1 LRRLRNPVVIFGIVI
16 ILLCWA
22 GACLQVFAER
32 GRAVHDAIERGD
44 TAARLFEKDTTSL
57 IKGIDTI
64 LLLLR
69 QAYED
74 DPQHFD
80 LIRLADKARLGS
92 DISTEIFLIGP
103 DGYLTQ
109 RTTGI
114 QRDPVYLGDRLHFRA
129 QVDATQDDLFIGI
142 PIIQR
147 TTGRPSIQVT
157 RRLRAA
163 DGSFAGILSAQLDPR
178 FVEQFSRTLNLGPG
192 SNISVRGFDGVL
204 RASYGFGKTPERMTP
219 VMADALAHAPEGY
232 FWGEGQA
239 DGIRRLVSYRTIAG
253 YPLFVSTGETE
264 AHIFEN
270 ANRQALNYF
279 GIATALTALTAFF
292 IAAIIQRQAT
302 LEGLNARLST
312 LNRHF
317 DAALGHMSQG
327 ISMYDGD
334 HRLVM
339 WNDRFVQLYGFP
351 SQLVSLGRPFKELFD
366 FLVTS
371 GVIEEQPDRYA
382 AMRAERL
389 ANEKIFSAQHMLTD
403 GRTIAIINHAMANG
417 GWVSTHEDITDRK
430 NSEIRIEQLAHFD
443 GLTGLANRNLFKE
456 RLEAAF
462 GKRRRLG
469 TEFAVLLLDL
479 DRFKSVNDT
488 LGHQAGDKLLKGVAG
503 RIVAACGEADIAARL
518 GGDEF
523 AVIAMPQSG
532 DLRHSVENL
541 AARLIEAISAPDG
554 IDGRPVVVG
563 CSIGIALVPA
573 HGERIDEIL
582 RNADLALY
590 RSKGEG
596 RNCFQIYSEEMKV
609 EADRR
614 SALEIDLRE
623 AIWSDQLEVHY
634 QPVVDIDSRRVVSVE
649 ALARWNHPTRGPI
662 PPTEFIPVAEQTGL
676 IVELGNWIMLQ
687 ACRDATQMPS
697 NIKVAVNLS
706 PVQFAESNI
715 VEWASFSL
723 ADSGLPAERLEF
735 EITEGVLMEDTER
748 NLDSLRELKK
758 IGISIALDDFGVGYS
773 SLAYLTKFPFDKVK
787 IDKSFIDVLDRKET
801 SAVISSIVELANS
814 LNLAILAEGIETEDQ
829 RKRVRSLGIKFG
841 QGFLFAEPMPLNR
854 LIGPSRRRGW
864 LNLTQ
869 ANRREWPPRA
879 GVTGAVRLA
888 HEGQRGCEAL
898 ASLAPRG
905 PCG

>member
-16 ILLCWA
+16 VLLCWV
-22 GACLQVFAER
+22 GACLQVFVER
-32 GRAVHDAIERGD
+32 AAAIRAAIERGD
-44 TAARLFEKDTTSL
+44 TAARLFEKDIVSL
-57 IKGIDTI
+57 LKGIDTI
-64 LLLLR
+64 MLLLR

-80 LIRLADKARLGS
+80 LIGLARKAGLGS
-92 DISTEIFLIGP
+92 DVPTQISLVNS

-114 QRDPVYLGDRLHFRA
+114 PAAPIYLGDRRHFRA
-129 QVDATQDDLFIGI
+129 QVNAKRDDLFIGT

-147 TTGRPSIQVT
+147 TTGQSAIQLS

-163 DGSFAGILSAQLDPR
+163 DGSFAGILSAQLDPG
-178 FVEQFSRTLNLGPG
+178 FVEQFSRTLKLGPG
-192 SNISVRGFDGVL
+192 SNIGLRGFDGVL
-204 RASYGFGKTPERMTP
+204 RASYGFVEAPVRQTP
-219 VMADALAHAPEGY
+219 VMADALAQAPEGY
-232 FWGEGQA
+232 VWGDGQA
-239 DGIRRLVSYRTIAG
+239 DGVRRLVSYRTVAG
-253 YPLFVSTGETE
+253 YPLVMTVGETE
-264 AHIFEN
+264 AHIFES
-270 ANRQALNYF
+270 ANRQTLIYV
-279 GIATALTALTAFF
+279 GIAAALTGLTAFF
-292 IAAIIQRQAT
+292 IAAVIQRQST

-339 WNDRFVQLYGFP
+339 WNDRFIQLYGFP
-351 SQLVSLGRPFKELFD
+351 PELVTLGRPFEELFGH
-366 FLVTS
+366 LVAT
-371 GVIEEQPDRYA
+371 GNIKEQADRYT
-382 AMRAERL
+382 AMRAERF
-389 ANEKIFSAQHMLTD
+389 ANEKILSAQHVLAD
-403 GRTIAIINHAMANG
+403 GRTIAVINHAIANG

-443 GLTGLANRNLFKE
+443 ELTGLANRNLFKD
-456 RLEAAF
+456 RLDAALA
-462 GKRRRLG
+462 RHRRLG
-469 TEFAVLLLDL
+469 TEFAIFLLDL
-479 DRFKSVNDT
+479 DRFKTVNDT
-488 LGHQAGDKLLKGVAG
+488 LGHQAGDKLLKEVAE
-503 RIVAACGEADIAARL
+503 RIKAACGETDIAARL

-523 AVIAMPQSG
+523 AVIATSG
-532 DLRHSVENL
+532 SNDLLRNAEIL
-541 AARLIEAISAPDG
+541 AARLIEAISAPDE

-590 RSKGEG
+590 RAKGVG
-596 RNCFQIYSEEMKV
+596 RNCFRIYSEQMKA

-623 AIWSDQLEVHY
+623 AIWGDQIEVYY
-634 QPVVDIDSRRVVSVE
+634 QLVVDMVSRRVVSVE
-649 ALARWNHPTRGPI
+649 ALARWNHKTRGPI
-662 PPTEFIPVAEQTGL
+662 PPTEFISVAEQTGL

-697 NIKVAVNLS
+697 DIKVAVNLS

-715 VEWASFSL
+715 VEWASYAL

-748 NLDSLRELKK
+748 NLNSLRELKK
-758 IGISIALDDFGVGYS
+758 LGISIALDDFGVGYS

-787 IDKSFIDVLDRKET
+787 IDKSFIDALDRTET

-814 LNLAILAEGIETEDQ
+814 LNLAILAEGIESETQ
-829 RKRVRSLGIKFG
+829 RKRVRSLGVKFG
-841 QGFLFAEPMPLNR
+841 QGFLFAEPMPLDR
-854 LIGPSRRRGW
+854 L
-864 LNLTQ
+864 TFKQ
-869 ANRREWPPRA
+869 TPPIIRPA
-879 GVTGAVRLA
+879 DDRFAVRG
-888 HEGQRGCEAL
+888 EGIGSELHRGDCDRWVPTAPA
-898 ASLAPRG
+898 ASSPG
-905 PCG
+905 E

>member
-16 ILLCWA
+16 VLLCWI

-32 GRAVHDAIERGD
+32 AHAVRVAVERGD
-44 TAARLFEKDTTSL
+44 TATQLFEKDTVSL
-57 IKGIDTI
+57 LKSIDTI
-64 LLLLR
+64 MLLLR

-80 LIRLADKARLGS
+80 LIRLAHKAGLGS
-92 DISTEIFLIGP
+92 DVPTEISLVTA

-109 RTTGI
+109 RTTGVLPAPI
-114 QRDPVYLGDRLHFRA
+114 YLGDRLHFRVQA
-129 QVDATQDDLFIGI
+129 DAKKDDLFIGT

-147 TTGRPSIQVT
+147 TTGQEAIQVS
-157 RRLRAA
+157 RRLRAP
-163 DGSFAGILSAQLDPR
+163 DGSFAGILSAQLDPA

-192 SNISVRGFDGVL
+192 SNISLRGFDGVL
-204 RASYGFGKTPERMTP
+204 RASYGFVEAPTRSTPI
-219 VMADALAHAPEGY
+219 MANAIAQAPEGY
-232 FWGEGQA
+232 VWGGGQA
-239 DGIRRLVSYRTIAG
+239 DGIKRLVSYRTVSG
-253 YPLFVSTGETE
+253 YPLVITVGETE
-264 AHIFEN
+264 AHIFET
-270 ANRQALNYF
+270 ANRQALIYF
-279 GIATALTALTAFF
+279 GIAMMLTALTAFF
-292 IAAIIQRQAT
+292 IAAIVQRQST
-302 LEGLNARLST
+302 LERLNMRLST

-317 DAALGHMSQG
+317 DAALSHMSQG

-351 SQLVSLGRPFKELFD
+351 PGLASLGRPFKELFD
-366 FLVTS
+366 HLVAS
-371 GVIEEQPDRYA
+371 GNIKEQPDRYTA
-382 AMRAERL
+382 LREERL
-389 ANEKIFSAQHMLTD
+389 ASEKIFSAQHVLAD
-403 GRTIAIINHAMANG
+403 GRTIAVINHAMANG

-456 RLEAAF
+456 RLDAALS
-462 GKRRRLG
+462 RHRRLG
-469 TEFAVLLLDL
+469 TEFAIFLLDL

-488 LGHQAGDKLLKGVAG
+488 LGHQAGDQLLKGVAE
-503 RIVAACGEADIAARL
+503 RIEATCGEADIAARL

-523 AVIAMPQSG
+523 AVIAMSG
-532 DLRHSVENL
+532 QGNLLNSAEVL
-541 AARLIEAISAPDG
+541 AARLIEAISAPDE
-554 IDGRPVVVG
+554 IDGHPVVVG
-563 CSIGIALVPA
+563 CSIGVALVPA

-590 RSKGEG
+590 RSKSEG
-596 RNCFQIYSEEMKV
+596 RNCFQIYSEQMKA

-623 AIWSDQLEVHY
+623 AIWGDQLEVYY
-634 QPVVDIDSRRVVSVE
+634 QPVVDIVSRRVVSVE
-649 ALARWNHPTRGPI
+649 ALARWTHPTRGPI
-662 PPTEFIPVAEQTGL
+662 APAEFIPVAEQTGL

-687 ACRDATQMPS
+687 ACRDATQMPPH
-697 NIKVAVNLS
+697 IKVAVNLS
-706 PVQFAESNI
+706 PVQFAKSNI
-715 VEWASFSL
+715 VEWASYAL

-748 NLDSLRELKK
+748 NLNSLRELKK
-758 IGISIALDDFGVGYS
+758 LGISIALDDFGVGYS

-787 IDKSFIDVLDRKET
+787 IDKSFIDALDRTET

-841 QGFLFAEPMPLNR
+841 QGFLFAEPVPLDR
-854 LIGPSRRRGW
+854 LMVSVAH
-864 LNLTQ
+864 L
-869 ANRREWPPRA
+869 
-879 GVTGAVRLA
+879 GAKPTA
-888 HEGQRGCEAL
+888 A
-898 ASLAPRG
+898 
-905 PCG
+905 

>member
-1 LRRLRNPVVIFGIVI
+1 MRRLLNPVVIFGIVI
-16 ILLCWA
+16 VLLCWV

-32 GRAVHDAIERGD
+32 AHAARVAVERGD
-44 TAARLFEKDTTSL
+44 TAAQLFEKDTISL
-57 IKGIDTI
+57 LKGIDTI
-64 LLLLR
+64 MLLLR

-74 DPQHFD
+74 DPRHFD
-80 LIRLADKARLGS
+80 LIELANKARLGS

-103 DGYLTQ
+103 DGHLAQ
-109 RTTGI
+109 GTTGVV
-114 QRDPVYLGDRLHFRA
+114 RDSVYLGDRLHFIA
-129 QVDATQDDLFIGI
+129 QADAKQDDLFIGT

-147 TTGRPSIQVT
+147 TTGRPAIQVS

-163 DGSFAGILSAQLDPR
+163 DGSFDGILSGQLDPH
-178 FVEQFSRTLNLGPG
+178 FVEQFSRTLKLSPG
-192 SNISVRGFDGVL
+192 SNISIRGFDGVL
-204 RASYGFGKTPERMTP
+204 RASFGFVEPPEQRTP
-219 VMADALAHAPEGY
+219 VMADAIARAPEGY
-232 FWGEGQA
+232 FWGGGQA
-239 DGIRRLVSYRTIAG
+239 DGVRRLVNYRTVAG
-253 YPLFVSTGETE
+253 YPLVITVGETE
-264 AHIFEN
+264 ASIFET
-270 ANRQALNYF
+270 ANRQALIYF
-279 GIATALTALTAFF
+279 GIATALTLLTAFF
-292 IAAIIQRQAT
+292 IMAVIQRQSI
-302 LEGLNARLST
+302 LERLNTRLST

-351 SQLVSLGRPFKELFD
+351 PGLVALGRPFKELFD
-366 FLVTS
+366 YLVAS
-371 GVIEEQPDRYA
+371 GNIGEQPDRYA
-382 AMRAERL
+382 ATRVERL
-389 ANEKIFSAQHMLTD
+389 TKEKVFCAQHMLAD
-403 GRTIAIINHAMANG
+403 GRTIAVINHAMANG

-430 NSEIRIEQLAHFD
+430 NTEIRIEQLAHFD

-456 RLEAAF
+456 RLEAALA
-462 GKRRRLG
+462 KHRRVG
-469 TEFAVLLLDL
+469 TEFAVFLLDL
-479 DRFKSVNDT
+479 DRFKTVNDT
-488 LGHQAGDKLLKGVAG
+488 LGHQAGDKLLEGVAG
-503 RIVAACGEADIAARL
+503 RIKATCSEADIAARL

-523 AVIAMPQSG
+523 AVIAMPRDG
-532 DLRHSVENL
+532 NL
-541 AARLIEAISAPDG
+541 LHRAKILARRLIEAISAPDE

-590 RSKGEG
+590 RSKSEG

-623 AIWSDQLEVHY
+623 AIWGDQLGVHY
-634 QPVVDIDSRRVVSVE
+634 QPVVDIVSRRVVSVE

-662 PPTEFIPVAEQTGL
+662 PPSEFIPVAEQTGL
-676 IVELGNWIMLQ
+676 IVELGNWIMLR

-697 NIKVAVNLS
+697 HIKVAVNLS

-715 VEWASFSL
+715 VEWASFAL

-748 NLDSLRELKK
+748 NLNSLRELKQL
-758 IGISIALDDFGVGYS
+758 GISIALDDFGVGYS

-787 IDKSFIDVLDRKET
+787 IDKSFIDALDRTET

-814 LNLAILAEGIETEDQ
+814 LNLAILAEGIETEEQ
-829 RKRVRSLGIKFG
+829 RKRVRSLGIKLG
-841 QGFLFAEPMPLNR
+841 QGFLFAEPVPLDR
-854 LIGPSRRRGW
+854 LMFS
-864 LNLTQ
+864 
-869 ANRREWPPRA
+869 
-879 GVTGAVRLA
+879 VTHLGAKPTA
-888 HEGQRGCEAL
+888 A
-898 ASLAPRG
+898 
-905 PCG
+905 

>member
-1 LRRLRNPVVIFGIVI
+1 LRRLLNPVVIFGIVI
-16 ILLCWA
+16 VLLCWI

-32 GRAVHDAIERGD
+32 AHAVRVAIERGD
-44 TAARLFEKDTTSL
+44 TATQLFEKDTVSL
-57 IKGIDTI
+57 LKGIDTI
-64 LLLLR
+64 MLLLR

-80 LIRLADKARLGS
+80 LIRLAHKAGLGS
-92 DISTEIFLIGP
+92 DVPTEISLVTA

-109 RTTGI
+109 RTTGVLQAPI
-114 QRDPVYLGDRLHFRA
+114 YLGDRLHFRV
-129 QVDATQDDLFIGI
+129 QVDATRDDLFIGA

-147 TTGRPSIQVT
+147 TTGQQAIQVS
-157 RRLRAA
+157 RRLRTA
-163 DGSFAGILSAQLDPR
+163 DGRFAGILSAQLDPA

-192 SNISVRGFDGVL
+192 SNISLRGFDGII
-204 RASYGFGKTPERMTP
+204 RASYGFAELPTQSTPI
-219 VMADALAHAPEGY
+219 MADAIAHAPEGY
-232 FWGEGQA
+232 FWGGGQA
-239 DGIRRLVSYRTIAG
+239 DGIRRLVSYRTVSG
-253 YPLFVSTGETE
+253 YPLVITVGETE
-264 AHIFEN
+264 SHIFES
-270 ANRQALNYF
+270 ANRQALIYF
-279 GIATALTALTAFF
+279 GIAMVLTALTAFF
-292 IAAIIQRQAT
+292 IAAIVQRQST
-302 LEGLNARLST
+302 LERLNTRLST

-317 DAALGHMSQG
+317 DAALSHMSQG

-351 SQLVSLGRPFKELFD
+351 PGFATLGRPFNELFD
-366 FLVTS
+366 YLVAS
-371 GVIEEQPDRYA
+371 GNIKEAPDRYT

-389 ANEKIFSAQHMLTD
+389 ATEKIFSAQHLLAD
-403 GRTIAIINHAMANG
+403 GRTIAVINHAMANG

-456 RLEAAF
+456 RLEAALS
-462 GKRRRLG
+462 RHRRLG
-469 TEFAVLLLDL
+469 TEFAVFLLDL

-488 LGHQAGDKLLKGVAG
+488 LGHQAGDKLLKEVAE
-503 RIVAACGEADIAARL
+503 RIKATCGDADIAARL

-523 AVIAMPQSG
+523 AVIAMSG
-532 DLRHSVENL
+532 GGNLLHSVEVL
-541 AARLIEAISAPDG
+541 AARLIEAISAPDE
-554 IDGRPVVVG
+554 IDGHPVVVG

-590 RSKGEG
+590 RSKSEG
-596 RNCFQIYSEEMKV
+596 RNCFQVYSEQMKA

-623 AIWSDQLEVHY
+623 ALWGDQLEVYY
-634 QPVVDIDSRRVVSVE
+634 QPVVDIVSRRVVSVE
-649 ALARWNHPTRGPI
+649 ALARWHHPTRGPI
-662 PPTEFIPVAEQTGL
+662 PPSEFIPVAEQTGL

-687 ACRDATQMPS
+687 ACRDATQMPA

-706 PVQFAESNI
+706 PVQFAKSNI
-715 VEWASFSL
+715 VEWASYAL

-748 NLDSLRELKK
+748 NLNSLRELKK
-758 IGISIALDDFGVGYS
+758 LGISIALDDFGVGYS

-787 IDKSFIDVLDRKET
+787 IDKSFIDALDRTET

-814 LNLAILAEGIETEDQ
+814 LNLAILAEGIETEEQ

-841 QGFLFAEPMPLNR
+841 QGFLFAEPVPLDR
-854 LIGPSRRRGW
+854 LMVSVAH
-864 LNLTQ
+864 L
-869 ANRREWPPRA
+869 
-879 GVTGAVRLA
+879 GAKPTA
-888 HEGQRGCEAL
+888 A
-898 ASLAPRG
+898 
-905 PCG
+905 

>member
-16 ILLCWA
+16 VLLCWI
-22 GACLQVFAER
+22 GACLQLFAER
-32 GRAVHDAIERGD
+32 AHAVRVAVERGD
-44 TAARLFEKDTTSL
+44 TAAQLFEKDTDSL
-57 IKGIDTI
+57 LKSIDTI
-64 LLLLR
+64 MLLLR

-80 LIRLADKARLGS
+80 LIRLAHKAGLGS
-92 DISTEIFLIGP
+92 DVPTEISLVTA

-109 RTTGI
+109 RTTGVLPAPI
-114 QRDPVYLGDRLHFRA
+114 YLGDRLHFRV
-129 QVDATQDDLFIGI
+129 QVDAKNDDLFIGA

-147 TTGRPSIQVT
+147 TTGQQAIQVS
-157 RRLRAA
+157 RRLRAP
-163 DGSFAGILSAQLDPR
+163 DGSFAGILSAQLDPA

-192 SNISVRGFDGVL
+192 SNISLRGSDGVL
-204 RASYGFGKTPERMTP
+204 RASYGFVEPPAHSTPIM
-219 VMADALAHAPEGY
+219 VNAIAHAPEGY
-232 FWGEGQA
+232 VWGEGQA
-239 DGIRRLVSYRTIAG
+239 DGVRRLVSYRTVSG
-253 YPLFVSTGETE
+253 YPLVITVGEAE
-264 AHIFEN
+264 AHIFES
-270 ANRQALNYF
+270 ANRQGLIYF
-279 GIATALTALTAFF
+279 GIAMMLTALTAFF
-292 IAAIIQRQAT
+292 IAAIVQRQST
-302 LEGLNARLST
+302 LERLNTRLST

-351 SQLVSLGRPFKELFD
+351 PGLVTLGRPFKELFD
-366 FLVTS
+366 HLVAS
-371 GVIEEQPDRYA
+371 GNIKEAPDRYT

-389 ANEKIFSAQHMLTD
+389 ATEKIFSAQHMLAD
-403 GRTIAIINHAMANG
+403 GRTISVINHAMANG

-456 RLEAAF
+456 RLDAALA
-462 GKRRRLG
+462 RHRRLG
-469 TEFAVLLLDL
+469 TEFAVFLLDL

-503 RIVAACGEADIAARL
+503 RIKATCSDADVAARL

-523 AVIAMPQSG
+523 AVISMSADGNLPHRVG
-532 DLRHSVENL
+532 AL
-541 AARLIEAISAPDG
+541 AARLIEAISAPDE
-554 IDGRPVVVG
+554 IDGHPVVVG

-590 RSKGEG
+590 RSKSEG
-596 RNCFQIYSEEMKV
+596 RNCFQIYSEQMKA

-623 AIWSDQLEVHY
+623 AIWGDQLDVHY
-634 QPVVDIDSRRVVSVE
+634 QPVVDIVSRRVVSVE
-649 ALARWNHPTRGPI
+649 ALARWHHPTRGPI
-662 PPTEFIPVAEQTGL
+662 SPAEFIPVAEQTGL

-687 ACRDATQMPS
+687 ACRDATHMPP

-706 PVQFAESNI
+706 PVQFAKSNI
-715 VEWASFSL
+715 VEWASYAL

-748 NLDSLRELKK
+748 NLNSLRELKQ

-787 IDKSFIDVLDRKET
+787 IDKSFIDALDRTET

-814 LNLAILAEGIETEDQ
+814 LNLAILAEGIETEEQ

-841 QGFLFAEPMPLNR
+841 QGFLFAEPVPLDR
-854 LIGPSRRRGW
+854 LMVSVAH
-864 LNLTQ
+864 L
-869 ANRREWPPRA
+869 
-879 GVTGAVRLA
+879 GAKPTA
-888 HEGQRGCEAL
+888 A
-898 ASLAPRG
+898 
-905 PCG
+905 

>member
-16 ILLCWA
+16 ILLCWV
-22 GACLQVFAER
+22 GACVQMFAD
-32 GRAVHDAIERGD
+32 RAAAIRSAIERGD

-57 IKGIDTI
+57 IKGIDAI
-64 LLLLR
+64 MLLLR

-74 DPQHFD
+74 DPQRFD
-80 LIRLADKARLGS
+80 LIGLANKARLGS
-92 DISTEIFLIGP
+92 DVSTEIFLIGP

-109 RTTGI
+109 RTTDI
-114 QRDPVYLGDRLHFRA
+114 RRDPVYLGDRLHFRA
-129 QVDATQDDLFIGI
+129 QVDAKQDDLFIGT

-147 TTGRPSIQVT
+147 TTGRPAIQVT

-163 DGSFAGILSAQLDPR
+163 DGSFAGILSAALDPQ
-178 FVEQFSRTLNLGPG
+178 FVEQFSQTLKLGPG
-192 SNISVRGFDGVL
+192 SNIGLRGFDGVL
-204 RASYGFGKTPERMTP
+204 RASYGFVEAPARQTP

-232 FWGEGQA
+232 VWGEGQA

-253 YPLFVSTGETE
+253 YPLVMTVGEAE

-270 ANRQALNYF
+270 ANRQALIYF
-279 GIATALTALTAFF
+279 GIAAALTLLTAYF
-292 IAAIIQRQAT
+292 ITAIVRRQSV

-327 ISMYDGD
+327 ICMYDGD

-351 SQLVSLGRPFKELFD
+351 PELVTLGRPFKELFGH
-366 FLVTS
+366 LVAT
-371 GVIEEQPDRYA
+371 GKITEQPDRYA
-382 AMRAERL
+382 AARAERL
-389 ANEKIFSAQHMLTD
+389 ASEKIFSAQHALAD
-403 GRTIAIINHAMANG
+403 GRTIAVISHAMSNG

-456 RLEAAF
+456 RLEAALA
-462 GKRRRLG
+462 KHRRVG
-469 TEFAVLLLDL
+469 TEFAVFLLDL

-488 LGHQAGDKLLKGVAG
+488 LGHQGGDKLLKLIAG
-503 RIVAACGEADIAARL
+503 RIMAACGEDDIPARL

-523 AVIAMPQSG
+523 AVIAMPREG
-532 DLRHSVENL
+532 DLPRSAEIL
-541 AARLIEAISAPDG
+541 ASRLIEAISAPDG
-554 IDGRPVVVG
+554 IDGRHVVVG

-590 RSKGEG
+590 RSKGQG
-596 RNCFQIYSEEMKV
+596 RNCFQIYSEQMKA

-623 AIWSDQLEVHY
+623 AIWGDQLEVCY
-634 QPVVDIDSRRVVSVE
+634 QPVVDIVSRRVVSVE

-676 IVELGNWIMLQ
+676 IVDLGNWIMLQ
-687 ACRDATQMPS
+687 ACRDATQMS
-697 NIKVAVNLS
+697 SHIKMAVNLS

-715 VEWASFSL
+715 VEWASFAL

-748 NLDSLRELKK
+748 NLNFLRELKK
-758 IGISIALDDFGVGYS
+758 LGISIALDDFGVGYS

-787 IDKSFIDVLDRKET
+787 IDKSFIDTLDRTET
-801 SAVISSIVELANS
+801 SAVISSIVDLANS
-814 LNLAILAEGIETEDQ
+814 LKLAILAEGIETEDQ

-854 LIGPSRRRGW
+854 LIAPSRWLGW

-869 ANRREWPPRA
+869 ADGREPPPA
-879 GVTGAVRLA
+879 GGRHWSSA
-888 HEGQRGCEAL
+888 
-898 ASLAPRG
+898 ASAKGTAPV
-905 PCG
+905 